1 MPTAPLPLDN
11 SAGSAVP
18 RAASLLRDIPDFPQP
33 GILFKDITPV
43 LGDAQALRE
52 TVDALAA
59 RIAALSPDRI
69 AAIESRGF
77 LFGVPVAYKLGLP
90 FAPIRKLGKLPY
102 ETIQQEYA
110 LEYGTNTVE
119 AHVDAVEPGDRV
131 VIVDDLLATGGTA
144 MAAAALIE
152 RLGGTV
158 VGYAF
163 LVELAFLNGRERL
176 DRGEIIALLTY

>member
-1 MPTAPLPLDN
+1 MQELKSFMSTSIATTPLRAEPLI
-11 SAGSAVP
+11 
-18 RAASLLRDIPDFPQP
+18 RDIPDFPQP

-43 LGDAQALRE
+43 LGDPEALRE
-52 TVDALAA
+52 VIKVLSEKITALA
-59 RIAALSPDRI
+59 PDRI
-69 AAIESRGF
+69 VGIESRGF
-77 LFGVPVAYKLGLP
+77 LFGVPVAYELGLP
-90 FAPIRKLGKLPY
+90 FSPIRKLGKLPY
-102 ETIQQEYA
+102 QTIKEEYA

-144 MAAAALIE
+144 MAAAALVE

-158 VGYAF
+158 AGYAF

-176 DRGEIIALLTY
+176 DRGEIITLLTY